1 MSRRDLLPA
10 ALLTIAVLA
19 TGMAWAPHEL
29 GRRVFDVLVFVLGLV
44 LALAEGLRRA
54 DFRLPR
60 WWPLAF
66 LPAAYGALQMAAG
79 VSVYPFSTWISSLHW
94 AALAAFLILATVAT
108 RHPRTREHLPAALG
122 VFAAVAVPVCLL
134 QFFTSRGLVFWL
146 FPSGYDAALGPFVNR
161 NTFANFCEAALPAVV
176 WLGVRR
182 PSIRPLTMTAA
193 GLLLA
198 APVATGARAGT
209 VLMAAEAV
217 TLAILLRHRL
227 RPAFLIAA
235 IGAAVLVFVAAAG
248 WQPLIERLRDPDPW
262 AYRREAMESAV
273 SMVRERPLMGFGLG
287 TFRYA
292 YPAYAVV
299 DYGVVL
305 NHAHND
311 WLEFAVEGGLP
322 FAVLLL
328 AAAGFAVRLGVR
340 HPWGIGL
347 PFVFLHGLVD
357 FPLQVDAVLVWI
369 LLLVGAAVRENP
381 SERTTSE
388 ADMSFVGV
396 SESSGANGLI
406 LKTR

>member
-1 MSRRDLLPA
+1 
-10 ALLTIAVLA
+10 
-19 TGMAWAPHEL
+19 
-29 GRRVFDVLVFVLGLV
+29 
-44 LALAEGLRRA
+44 
-54 DFRLPR
+54 
-60 WWPLAF
+60 
-66 LPAAYGALQMAAG
+66 
-79 VSVYPFSTWISSLHW
+79 
-94 AALAAFLILATVAT
+94 
-108 RHPRTREHLPAALG
+108 
-122 VFAAVAVPVCLL
+122 
-134 QFFTSRGLVFWL
+134 
-146 FPSGYDAALGPFVNR
+146 
-161 NTFANFCEAALPAVV
+161 
-176 WLGVRR
+176 
-182 PSIRPLTMTAA
+182 
-193 GLLLA
+193 
-198 APVATGARAGT
+198 
-209 VLMAAEAV
+209 MAAEAV

-235 IGAAVLVFVAAAG
+235 IAAAVLVFVAAAG

-396 SESSGANGLI
+396 SEISGANGLI